1 MSDNIINSQYAQLS
15 QQNMVD
21 SAGVDESGNS
31 KRGGRSGAG
40 GGGWLVAFATAMGT
54 LIEKAGQSLMDK
66 AEAIGDKPTAAD
78 STELTVQSQ
87 MYSMFINAVS
97 TALKT
102 MGEAQGAMA
111 KRN

>member
-1 MSDNIINSQYAQLS
+1 MSDINASYAQFS
-15 QQNMVD
+15 QQQMVD
-21 SAGVDESGNS
+21 SAGVDETGGS
-31 KRGGRSGAG
+31 KRGGRAGAA
-40 GGGWLVAFATAMGT
+40 GGWLVAFATAMGK
-54 LIEKAGQSLMDK
+54 LIEKAGEALMNK